1 MTGGIDQEAH
11 GGGRRMDNNMIS
23 RVNSQ
28 KSLSR
33 EKKSSV
39 EAGGD
44 DIEGFGK
51 MLEERTSKLDR
62 ETKETANEE
71 IYSEKKE
78 KEKTEEAERL
88 KRMKTNLD
96 GRTMGMKEMLFSL
109 GMKDPDSLS
118 ISQKMAIGINAEGS
132 NLGAEEFQS
141 LMSSRN
147 LNLSDLSLHDLA
159 ALMQRSSKTQIT
171 AFLDHLAKEKARGA
185 GEAAAPGMTMMGEG
199 KTSVNEGET
208 KAAKDA
214 ETSDAQRNVKREEVI
229 KQIIQHVELRNIGN
243 RTELT
248 LKLNPEYLGD
258 MKLKLMFSGDKV
270 TAEFNTVSPLV
281 REAIEESRGELM
293 EALGKRGIKV
303 GKVNVNLVE
312 KLV

>member
-1 MTGGIDQEAH
+1 MT
-11 GGGRRMDNNMIS
+11 MDNNMIS
-23 RVNSQ
+23 RMNSQ

-33 EKKSSV
+33 EKKSPD
-39 EAGGD
+39 EAAGD
-44 DIEGFGK
+44 NLECFGK
-51 MLEERTSKLDR
+51 MLEERTSKLDK
-62 ETKETANEE
+62 ETKDTANEE

-78 KEKTEEAERL
+78 KEKTDEAERL
-88 KRMKTNLD
+88 KRMKMNLD
-96 GRTMGMKEMLFSL
+96 GRTMGMKDMLFSL

-118 ISQKMAIGINAEGS
+118 ISQKMALGMNVEGG
-132 NLGAEEFQS
+132 NLGLEEFQN

-147 LNLSDLSLHDLA
+147 LNLSDLSLHDLSQ
-159 ALMQRSSKTQIT
+159 LMQRSSKTQIT
-171 AFLDHLAKEKARGA
+171 SFLDHLVQEKSRLA
-185 GEAAAPGMTMMGEG
+185 GEAGAPGMTTTADSRTPTNQAEA
-199 KTSVNEGET
+199 
-208 KAAKDA
+208 KAAKEA
-214 ETSDAQRNVKREEVI
+214 EASDAQRNVKREEVI

-303 GKVNVNLVE
+303 GKVQVNLVE
-312 KLV
+312 KLA